1 MLQYVIFLPP
11 TRLTNLCVSFFI
23 FVILSETSSGAQYQY
38 ESCGV
43 PSICGNGLNV
53 TYPFYISGT
62 HESYCGYPGF
72 GINCSQ
78 NGFPVLQLPGSGAK
92 YVVEH
97 IFYHNRSIRVYDSA
111 VSGLNIGLVNG
122 SWRVNGSFPSEDG
135 VSVGG
140 CLPIIRNSTLP
151 TWQLQFAGLTTRLHL
166 ISNCTASL
174 SDATRFANTVICN
187 DTSRP
192 RPLAIFGE
200 DNEYL
205 RDALENCAA
214 HVVAPVEGTGNM
226 LVALRRGVV
235 LNWTASDCA
244 PCRNSGG
251 RCGFDDAT
259 NRFMCFCP
267 ERPRSTRCYPIAA
280 KADLTLPLVIGS
292 ASVLTITA
300 ALVVFIFVR
309 RKNIMR
315 NKTKTQMEI
324 ELFLRNHEN
333 LAPRRYEYKKLKNIT
348 NSFSDCIGK
357 GGYGSVYRGVLGD
370 GRVVAVKILNESK
383 GNGEDFLNEVASIS
397 TTSHVNI
404 VSLLG
409 FCAGSTKRALIYEFM
424 PNGSLEEF
432 IHNPEQ
438 DRDRMGKMLEIAVGI
453 ARGLEYLHQGCNTRI
468 LHLDIKPHNILLDK
482 DLKPKIADFGLAKL
496 CPNRASI
503 VSMVVARGTIGYI
516 APEVFCRNFGDV
528 SHKSDVYS
536 FGMMVLKMVGK
547 RNDPG
552 PAVDGTSE
560 VYFPH
565 NIYKE
570 LEVDFENGGLDGN
583 DVSRDESQY
592 AKRKLTIVGLW
603 CIQTDPK
610 NRPSMTR
617 VVEMLEGKLEYLQV
631 PPEPHLFSP
640 DPSRPEQDFSDSQ
653 SIYSRSLMD

>member
-1 MLQYVIFLPP
+1 MLHYVIFLPP
-11 TRLTNLCVSFFI
+11 TRVINLCLSFLI
-23 FVILSETSSGAQYQY
+23 FVILSETSSGAHYQY
-38 ESCGV
+38 ESCGM

-97 IFYHNRSIRVYDSA
+97 IFDHNRSIRVYDSA
-111 VSGLNIGLVNG
+111 VSGLVVDRVNG

-135 VSVGG
+135 VGG

-151 TWQLQFAGLTTRLHL
+151 TWQLQFASQTTKLHL
-166 ISNCTASL
+166 IWNCTASL
-174 SDATRFANTVICN
+174 SNATRFASTVICN
-187 DTSRP
+187 DTNRP

-214 HVVAPVEGTGNM
+214 HVVAPVEGVGNI

-235 LNWTASDCA
+235 LNWTASDCD
-244 PCRNSGG
+244 PCQNSGG
-251 RCGFDDAT
+251 SCGFDDAT
-259 NRFMCFCP
+259 NHFMCFCP
-267 ERPRSTRCYPIAA
+267 DRPHSTRCYPIAA

-292 ASVLTITA
+292 TAVLTITA
-300 ALVVFIFVR
+300 VIVIFILVR

-333 LAPRRYEYKKLKNIT
+333 LAPKRYEYKKLKKIT

-432 IHNPEQ
+432 IHNLEQ
-438 DRDRMGKMLEIAVGI
+438 DRDGMGKMLEIAVGI

-547 RNDPG
+547 RNDVG

-570 LEVDFENGGLDGN
+570 LEVDVENGRLDGN
-583 DVSRDESQY
+583 DVSGDESQY

-640 DPSRPEQDFSDSQ
+640 EPSQTAQDFSYSQ
-653 SIYSRSLMD
+653 SIYSRSVMD